1 MSKTFPFFPLPANQ
15 TSCDPERSHHV
26 LKSQHNNSY
35 AITYKTILFS
45 VFVLIALHCILRQT
59 EFEITC
65 CQEMVQNHKVAAQ
78 NEQSASWYLQFCNFL
93 NFNKCSKSRII
104 LNCKDYWT
112 DLMPIA
118 GDWSGHYNQCNRVSS
133 LSI

>member
-1 MSKTFPFFPLPANQ
+1 MSKIFPFFPLPAKQ

-35 AITYKTILFS
+35 AIKYKTILFS

-65 CQEMVQNHKVAAQ
+65 CHEMVQNHKVAAQ
-78 NEQSASWYLQFCNFL
+78 TEQSASWYL
-93 NFNKCSKSRII
+93 
-104 LNCKDYWT
+104 
-112 DLMPIA
+112 
-118 GDWSGHYNQCNRVSS
+118 
-133 LSI
+133 